1 MAIEYFTDLARGDL
15 GESICMTPHIAGLVE
30 YRYNLAILDRY
41 TFQVTSAAGDRS
53 KHFPAIEK
61 KHGQSVKFFLSQ
73 LKDLGDAKYPEQI
86 AYLKEN
92 HGFSQ
97 THANALVMYSRGS
110 KSSKRHAS
118 TSEYFETVDPKAA
131 KKAKEIFKIIQSKY
145 PNLELV
151 VSWNQPMLRNEKG
164 YVFGLGVQKNHIL
177 INPFSKTAL
186 ENQLSKTKS
195 LKVNKHT
202 IQIPF
207 DWEVNAALL
216 IGLVRERLKE
226 LT

>member
-1 MAIEYFTDLARGDL
+1 
-15 GESICMTPHIAGLVE
+15 MT
-30 YRYNLAILDRY
+30 
-41 TFQVTSAAGDRS
+41 TTTGDRS

-73 LKDLGDAKYPEQI
+73 LKELGDAKYPEQI
-86 AYLKEN
+86 AYLREN

-97 THANALVMYSRGS
+97 THANALVMYARGS

-118 TSEYFETVDPKAA
+118 TTEYFKTVNPKAA
-131 KKAKEIFKIIQSKY
+131 KKAKEIFKTIQAKY

-151 VSWNQPMLRNEKG
+151 VAWNQPMLKNEKG
-164 YVFGLGVQKNHIL
+164 YVFGLGVQKSHIL
-177 INPFSKTAL
+177 INPFSKNAL
-186 ENQLSKTKS
+186 EKHISKAKS

-202 IQIPF
+202 IQVPF
-207 DWEVNAALL
+207 DWEINSSLL
-216 IGLVRERLKE
+216 NGLVRERLAE